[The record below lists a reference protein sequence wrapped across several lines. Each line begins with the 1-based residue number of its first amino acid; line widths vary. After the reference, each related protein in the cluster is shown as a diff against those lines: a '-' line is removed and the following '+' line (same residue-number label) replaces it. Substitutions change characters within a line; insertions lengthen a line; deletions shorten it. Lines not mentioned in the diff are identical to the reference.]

1 MASFIPEL
9 STGSNGVYS
18 DENKE
23 NRPEHQEK
31 VHKVAQKVDL
41 KPDERRPLA
50 RSLNAQPRNNAG
62 GRVSEQALG
71 KAIVECID
79 LGHLDKAKTLLE
91 TLGKGRL
98 QQSFVDEGVNKAAF
112 LGHLE
117 SIKLLLAYG
126 DLSEKGRAQAVIKA
140 VKIGKTA
147 IVQYL
152 LHNGFIN
159 EIHRERA
166 IKEAKKIGHTELI
179 EILDNI

>member
-23 NRPEHQEK
+23 NRPEQQEK

-41 KPDERRPLA
+41 KPAERRPLA

-62 GRVSEQALG
+62 GRISEQALG

-79 LGHLDKAKTLLE
+79 FGHLDKAKTLLE

-126 DLSEKGRAQAVIKA
+126 ELSEKARGQAVIKA
-140 VKIGKTA
+140 VKISKTE

-152 LHNGFIN
+152 LSNGFID
-159 EIHRERA
+159 EIYRGRA
-166 IKEAKKIGHTELI
+166 LKEAKKTNNQEML